1 MLLELEVPLLNYID
15 KYLKLLKK
23 MAVYEINSL
32 TIEKGTDFDET
43 FKIYNED
50 GSPLGINSS
59 FTGVAK
65 IRKHP
70 TSTVVYPLDVYLN
83 GTTNEVNISMAAT
96 MTSSLP
102 SGRCYF
108 DLLLTYGYADTTT
121 KKFIKGTIIV
131 GDTASI

>member
-1 MLLELEVPLLNYID
+1 
-15 KYLKLLKK
+15 

-32 TIEKGTDFDET
+32 KIEKGTDFDET

-50 GSPLGINSS
+50 GSALDINSS

-70 TSTVVYPLDVYLN
+70 TSPVSYPLDLFLDEE
-83 GTTNEVNISMAAT
+83 TNDVNISMAAT
-96 MTSSLP
+96 MTTAVP

-108 DLLLTYGYADTTT
+108 DIILTYGYADTTT
-121 KKFIKGTIIV
+121 KKFVKGTIMV
-131 GDTASI
+131 EDTASL

>member
-1 MLLELEVPLLNYID
+1 
-15 KYLKLLKK
+15 

-43 FKIYNED
+43 FNIYNED

-65 IRKHP
+65 IKKYP
-70 TSTVVYPLDVYLN
+70 SSPVGYPLDLYLN
-83 GTTNEVNISMAAT
+83 AETNEVNISMAAT
-96 MTSSLP
+96 MTSQLP

-108 DLLLTYGYADTTT
+108 DIILTYGYADTTT
-121 KKFIKGTIIV
+121 KKFVKGTIIV
-131 GDTASI
+131 GDTASL

>member
-1 MLLELEVPLLNYID
+1 
-15 KYLKLLKK
+15 
-23 MAVYEINSL
+23 MAVYEITTL
-32 TIEKGTDFDET
+32 TIDKGATFDET

-50 GSPLGINSS
+50 GTPLGIDSS

-65 IRKHP
+65 IRKYP
-70 TSTVVYPLDVYLN
+70 TSPVSYPLNVYLN
-83 GTTNEVNISMAAT
+83 GETNEVNISMAAT
-96 MTSSLP
+96 MTSVLP

-131 GDTASI
+131 GDTASL